1 MAEIRIEPYK
11 LPEKIDFNFVEIR
24 NYVIDRSK
32 LYKNMVYDEN
42 QVKEAKKDRASLNGL
57 KNSLNNE
64 RKRIEAEL
72 LEPFREAKAQFNE
85 LIQIIDEPI
94 KTIDQQVK
102 NFESKKKE
110 QKQEEIEK
118 LFRNMNRF
126 EWLEL
131 TRIFNPKWLNATYKI
146 DTVAE
151 DIEVAINHIGADLE
165 ILAKSYGPEAV
176 EFYKETLD
184 SKTAIDKTKE
194 FQEVKARTERKQP
207 EPIQEETQGATDSPK
222 VLVKFSALLT
232 IEQAKALREF
242 AKAKGI
248 ELKQIKE

>member
-1 MAEIRIEPYK
+1 MAEIRIEPYQ
-11 LPEKIDFNFVEIR
+11 LPEKIDFNFIEIK
-24 NYVIDRSK
+24 NYVAEK
-32 LYKNMVYDEN
+32 ANLYKNMVYDEN

-64 RKRIEAEL
+64 RKRIESEL
-72 LEPFREAKAQFNE
+72 LEPFREAKSQFSE
-85 LIQIIDEPI
+85 LIQIIEEPI

-102 NFESKKKE
+102 NFENKKKE

-118 LFRNMNRF
+118 LFRNMNHF
-126 EWLEL
+126 EWLEFK
-131 TRIFNPKWLNATYKI
+131 RIFNPKWLNATYKI

-151 DIEVAINHIGADLE
+151 DIEVAINHIGADLD
-165 ILAKSYGPEAV
+165 ILAQSYGPEAV

-184 SKTAIDKTKE
+184 LKTAIDKTKE
-194 FQEVKARTERKQP
+194 FQEVKARTAKKQP

-222 VLVKFSALLT
+222 ALVKFAALLT